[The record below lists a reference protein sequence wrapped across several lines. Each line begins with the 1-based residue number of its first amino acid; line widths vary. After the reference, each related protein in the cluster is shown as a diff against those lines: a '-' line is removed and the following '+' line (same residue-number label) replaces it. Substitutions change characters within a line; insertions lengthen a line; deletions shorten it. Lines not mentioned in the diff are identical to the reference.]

1 MKSGVRPAH
10 NQTIRLAFS
19 SPASRPSLSSHDMI
33 YNRVVNEEESDEV
46 IQGWRESA
54 PYWEKN
60 SETIHQM
67 LAPITTSMMEEA
79 GISSGHAVLDVA
91 GGAGEPS
98 LTIARTVEPTGR
110 VVCTDVALEMVC
122 IAARAAERR
131 SLTNVNFAQCT
142 AESLPFSI
150 ASFDIATSRLG
161 AMFFANPLD
170 GLREM
175 MRVLRPRGRLTLA
188 VWSAPDFNPFFRV
201 VTQVMSRHLASPP
214 EDPSAPGAFRFA
226 GPGEIADLLAQA
238 GAQRVRERTLD
249 FHMAAAVRPEDFWT
263 LRSEM
268 SDTLRKKIAMLTSN
282 QLARVREEI
291 LEATQEYFS
300 EGVIRFPAQV
310 FVATGDRS

>member
-1 MKSGVRPAH
+1 MV
-10 NQTIRLAFS
+10 
-19 SPASRPSLSSHDMI
+19 
-33 YNRVVNEEESDEV
+33 YNRAVNEEKSDQV
-46 IQGWRESA
+46 IQAWRESA

-60 SETIHQM
+60 SEIIHQM

-79 GISSGHAVLDVA
+79 GISSGQSVLDVA
-91 GGAGEPS
+91 CGAGEPS
-98 LTIARTVEPTGR
+98 LTIARAVDPGGH
-110 VVCTDVALEMVC
+110 VVCTDVAPEMVC
-122 IAARAAERR
+122 IAARAAARR
-131 SLTNVNFAQCT
+131 GLTNVDFGQCA
-142 AESLPFSI
+142 AESLPFPI
-150 ASFDIATSRLG
+150 ASFDRVICRLG
-161 AMFFANPLD
+161 VMFLANPLD
-170 GLREM
+170 GVHEM
-175 MRVLRPRGRLTLA
+175 LRVLRSRGTLTLA

-226 GPGEIADLLAQA
+226 GQGEIAGLLAQA

-291 LEATQEYFS
+291 LEATQGYFS